1 MGDFDVVTVGGAVV
15 DFFLLIDTSNPHF
28 KFNKDT
34 NEVSFILGEK
44 IILDNAKIT
53 TGGNAENVAIGLKRL
68 GFRTSIVAEIGNDE
82 FSENIVYSLKKEGV
96 DLSLI
101 KRGMGESSFSVILN
115 YRDDRTIFTKK
126 VEKEHDFSFDK
137 VETQWV
143 YLTSLGNKWEEAY
156 QKVSYFVD
164 EKKAKLAF
172 NPGGSQIDKGAEGL
186 SYLLKQTEI
195 FIVNKE
201 EAEKILNIKNQ
212 ISNIKDLLFELKKLG
227 PKIVVITDGG
237 KGSFAMDENA
247 EVFSQDA
254 LKVRVVSKTGAG
266 DAYSSG
272 FLGAILSGHDIQ
284 TAMVWGTKNAAS
296 ELRRVGA
303 HEGVL
308 TLEQMQK

>member
-1 MGDFDVVTVGGAVV
+1 MEFDVVTVGGAVV
-15 DFFLLIDTSNPHF
+15 DLFLLIDPSNPTF
-28 KFNKDT
+28 KFNKET
-34 NEVSFILGEK
+34 NEVSFALGEK
-44 IILDNAKIT
+44 IILDNAKIA

-68 GFRTSIVAEIGNDE
+68 GFNTSIVAEIGNDE
-82 FSENIVYSLKKEGV
+82 FSDNIIYSLKKEGV

-101 KRGMGESSFSVILN
+101 KRGIGESSFSVILN
-115 YRDDRTIFTKK
+115 YKDDRTIFTRKI
-126 VEKEHDFSFDK
+126 EKDHDFSFDK
-137 VETQWV
+137 IMTKWV

-164 EKKAKLAF
+164 EKKIKLAF
-172 NPGGSQIDKGAEGL
+172 NPGGAQIDKGAGAI

-195 FIVNKE
+195 LIINKE
-201 EAEKILNIKNQ
+201 EGEKLTKGKD
-212 ISNIKDLLFELKKLG
+212 IKDLLFELKKLG
-227 PKIVVITDGG
+227 PKIVVITDGE

-247 EVFSQDA
+247 KVFSQDV

-272 FLGAILSGHDIQ
+272 FLGAILLGYDIQ
-284 TAMVWGTKNAAS
+284 TAMVWGTKNAAA

-308 TLEQMQK
+308 TLEQMQL

>member
-1 MGDFDVVTVGGAVV
+1 MEFDVVTVGGAVV
-15 DFFLLIDTSNPHF
+15 DLFLLIDPSNPTF

-34 NEVSFILGEK
+34 NEVSFALGEK
-44 IILDNAKIT
+44 IILDNAKIA

-68 GFRTSIVAEIGNDE
+68 GFNTSIVAEIGNDE
-82 FSENIVYSLKKEGV
+82 FSGNIIYSLKKEGV

-101 KRGMGESSFSVILN
+101 KRGTGESSFSVILN
-115 YRDDRTIFTKK
+115 YKNDRTIFTKK
-126 VEKEHDFSFDK
+126 VEKDHDFSFDK
-137 VETQWV
+137 IMTKWV

-164 EKKAKLAF
+164 EEKIKLAF
-172 NPGGSQIDKGAEGL
+172 NPGGTQIDKGAGAI

-195 FIVNKE
+195 LIINKE
-201 EAEKILNIKNQ
+201 EGEKLAKGKDL
-212 ISNIKDLLFELKKLG
+212 KDLLFELKKLG
-227 PKIVVITDGG
+227 PKIVVITDGE

-247 EVFSQDA
+247 NFFSQDV

-272 FLGAILSGHDIQ
+272 FLGAILLGHDIQ
-284 TAMVWGTKNAAS
+284 TAMVWGTKNAAA

-308 TLEQMQK
+308 TLEQMQL